1 MKSQMYQ
8 KIEESTCHV
17 ASRKMVSNFA
27 MKDEN
32 HLKEMIQLA
41 FDTKDELIKIFE
53 ATKDAKDL
61 TLYLRI
67 FVSNEHSEIDLSKK
81 FGASPTEA
89 INLIKLARPLVK
101 KLGVSFHVG
110 SQCMHPVSYSKGIKE
125 IGNII
130 LKSGITPDIINVGGG
145 FPSKYPDLYP
155 QPLENY
161 MEEIKKAKVLDSTK
175 MPLDVIRLNSVV
187 TIKTD
192 FGGEKKFQLVIPT
205 KSDLSQNKLSVMAP
219 MGLAL
224 FGYAEN
230 DEVKWEFPSGLNTI
244 KITKV
249 EQPL

>member
-1 MKSQMYQ
+1 MKYG
-8 KIEESTCHV
+8 KVVVDKKELDVLKNLFSTIH
-17 ASRKMVSNFA
+17 NE
-27 MKDEN
+27 KDKTYR
-32 HLKEMIQLA
+32 LS
-41 FDTKDELIKIFE
+41 FE
-53 ATKDAKDL
+53 
-61 TLYLRI
+61 
-67 FVSNEHSEIDLSKK
+67 
-81 FGASPTEA
+81 
-89 INLIKLARPLVK
+89 KL
-101 KLGVSFHVG
+101 
-110 SQCMHPVSYSKGIKE
+110 
-125 IGNII
+125 
-130 LKSGITPDIINVGGG
+130 
-145 FPSKYPDLYP
+145 
-155 QPLENY
+155 
-161 MEEIKKAKVLDSTK
+161 MEEIKKAKVLDSNN